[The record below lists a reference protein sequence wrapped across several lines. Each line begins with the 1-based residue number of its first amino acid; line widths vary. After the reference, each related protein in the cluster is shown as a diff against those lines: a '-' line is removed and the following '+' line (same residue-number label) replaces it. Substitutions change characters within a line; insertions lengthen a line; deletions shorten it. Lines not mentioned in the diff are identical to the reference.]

1 MQPQQPVVF
10 LVDDE
15 ATILKLIGS
24 RLRAAGFAVAEFSSA
39 TGFLANYHPS
49 MPGCLVLDMEM
60 PGSNGLDVQQ
70 QLAALGSEM
79 PIIFFSGRADVPMC
93 VQAMKSGAVD
103 FLTKSAHHTDLV
115 IAIQK
120 ALEHDRNARLQRAEV
135 DEIRGRI
142 ASLTPRERTVLAH
155 LITGKL
161 NKQIAGD
168 LGTAEK
174 TIKVHR
180 GRVMAKMRVF
190 SVAELVR
197 LVAKSGGAGH
207 LTS

>member
-1 MQPQQPVVF
+1 MVF

-15 ATILKLIGS
+15 ASILKIVGG
-24 RLRAAGFAVAEFSSA
+24 RLRAAGFAVAEFTA
-39 TGFLANYHPS
+39 AEAFLAQYAPT

-60 PGSNGLDVQQ
+60 PGFNGLDVQH

-79 PIIFFSGRADVPMC
+79 PIIFFSGSADVPTC

-103 FLTKSAHHTDLV
+103 FLTKAANHTDLV
-115 IAIQK
+115 SAISK
-120 ALEHDRNARLQRAEV
+120 ALEHDRNARQQRAEEA
-135 DEIRGRI
+135 EILSRI

-197 LVAKSGGAGH
+197 LVAKCGAVLPSAGEP
-207 LTS
+207 